1 MENINVYIR
10 LKPTKDKLE
19 SNFSYDIKTITNS
32 KTKEIFT
39 FDSVIAPSMTN
50 KDIFE
55 KLIKQNLANLLK
67 GINVSIFAYGQTST
81 GKTYTMR
88 GDQKL
93 NEGLIPLSIKE
104 IFNSLN
110 NKDSSITKYII
121 KVSYTEIYNET
132 VNDLID
138 PSKKNLEIRESG
150 NKGIFVNNLSEITV
164 NNVDKAMQLLN
175 KGESNRIIA
184 ETKLNEKSSRSHT
197 IFKINIEF
205 FLKEKNNNKEKK
217 YNSQLNLVDLAGSE
231 NVSKAKCEGMRIK
244 EGGNI
249 NKSLLAL
256 SNVINK
262 LSQNNK
268 SFVNYRDSKLTRLLQ
283 TALGGNS
290 KTSIICTMV
299 DDNSH
304 YSETLNTLHFG
315 MKAKNIK
322 TTVKVNEVIDDKG
335 KIAMENQALR
345 NKIKM
350 LEKLIS
356 DKKSLKDKEN
366 NNNNIENNVNT
377 TYSILSSGNKN
388 DIQNNE
394 QISNLEKEVSL
405 LKRYLMN
412 NEEMGSDINSIQGGA
427 DWMSVQGGND
437 IHNNIYNINSG
448 MSNIN
453 TSAYK
458 NSFKQR
464 ISNLS
469 AIRGSESA
477 IKSTYFN
484 SPCIPRQYHTDF
496 NNNNF
501 NNTNINHYD
510 NFKRNICMTEMRPGP
525 YIPKNFFHSAIR
537 NTAPQNNNFLYGSN
551 VKFSMPDLNN
561 LNSANFD
568 NGNDYLMKENE
579 ELKKNIYELK
589 KTYYEVVQS
598 KEQQIKLLNQN
609 HDMTLENCEKLI
621 KEAEANYMNLKTDYD
636 QIMEKMKMKDS
647 ELNDLKQKNINQ
659 DSSINYYKKELNK
672 VKDLNY
678 ASEIEAKYNT
688 LLEENIKLKQ
698 KEEEETSKLKQE
710 NELLKKNIDMIDNKY
725 KEKCQELNDNQK
737 KINEAKKLHEK
748 EVQKYKIELKNCKNN
763 ANKGKNLKNNK
774 GNNLDNDKIKE
785 YEEQINK
792 LIQENNDYRNNLEK
806 IEKTQIVEYQKLL
819 DDSFAKIAQLNKE
832 LNDSKDKN
840 KYLEK
845 ALNIVE
851 KTTKQDNSNIN
862 NLIENDIGSKKDNI
876 IDINE
881 QSCKQN
887 KNKDNENKKIESTI
901 RQNKNTY
908 NNLSSNGRGKNCE
921 YSNGDKNNDFLNK
934 KRKGMPKIYQNVLNK
949 QQINSGINQTPNK
962 ENNNILNTE
971 FSNFEI

>member
-10 LKPTKDKLE
+10 LKPIKDKSE
-19 SNFSYDIKTITNS
+19 SNFSFDSKTITNL
-32 KTKEIFT
+32 KTKEIFN
-39 FDSVIAPSMTN
+39 FDSVITPSMSN

-55 KLIKQNLANLLK
+55 KLIKQNLINLLK

-81 GKTYTMR
+81 GKTFTMK
-88 GDQKL
+88 GEKS

-110 NKDSSITKYII
+110 NKESSISKYLV
-121 KVSYTEIYNET
+121 KVSYIEIYNET

-150 NKGIFVNNLSEITV
+150 NKGIFVNNLSEISV
-164 NNVDKAMQLLN
+164 NNLEKAMQLLN

-205 FLKEKNNNKEKK
+205 YMKEKNNNKEKK

-231 NVSKAKCEGMRIK
+231 NVSKAKCEGIRIK

-283 TALGGNS
+283 TSLGGNS
-290 KTSIICTMV
+290 KTTIICTMV

-315 MKAKNIK
+315 IKAKNIK
-322 TTVKVNEVIDDKG
+322 TIVKVNEVINDKG

-350 LEKLIS
+350 LEKLIN
-356 DKKSLKDKEN
+356 DKKSLKEN
-366 NNNNIENNVNT
+366 NNEENKGNK

-412 NEEMGSDINSIQGGA
+412 NEEIGSDLNSMQGAA

-437 IHNNIYNINSG
+437 MYNNIYNINSG

-458 NSFKQR
+458 PSFTQR

-477 IKSTYFN
+477 IKSSYFN
-484 SPCIPRQYHTDF
+484 SPCIPRQYPPDF
-496 NNNNF
+496 NN
-501 NNTNINHYD
+501 INLNHFD
-510 NFKRNICMTEMRPGP
+510 NFKKNVCMTEMRPGA
-525 YIPKNFFHSAIR
+525 YVPKNFFHSAIR
-537 NTAPQNNNFLYGSN
+537 KTAPQNTNFLFGSN
-551 VKFSMPDLNN
+551 IKFSVPDLNN
-561 LNSANFD
+561 LNNTSYD
-568 NGNDYLMKENE
+568 MESDYLMKENE

-621 KEAEANYMNLKTDYD
+621 KEAEANYMNLKTEYD
-636 QIMEKMKMKDS
+636 QVMEKMKIKDN

-678 ASEIEAKYNT
+678 ASEIEAKYNS

-698 KEEEETSKLKQE
+698 KDEEETAKLKEE
-710 NELLKKNIDMIDNKY
+710 NDLLKKNIDMIDNKY

-737 KINEAKKLHEK
+737 IINETKKQHEK
-748 EVQKYKIELKNCKNN
+748 EVQKYKNEIKNYRNSVSKG
-763 ANKGKNLKNNK
+763 GKNQKNNK
-774 GNNLDNDKIKE
+774 GNILDNDKIKE
-785 YEEQINK
+785 YEEQINR
-792 LIQENNDYRNNLEK
+792 LIQENNDYKNNIEK

-832 LNDSKDKN
+832 LIDSKDKN

-851 KTTKQDNSNIN
+851 KKSIKDELIIKENIIDLNEQSYKQDNRK
-862 NLIENDIGSKKDNI
+862 E
-876 IDINE
+876 
-881 QSCKQN
+881 
-887 KNKDNENKKIESTI
+887 NENKKLQSSI
-901 RQNKNTY
+901 RQNKKS
-908 NNLSSNGRGKNCE
+908 NNNFSSNGRVKNIE
-921 YSNGDKNNDFLNK
+921 YSNGESRDFLNK
-934 KRKGMPKIYQNVLNK
+934 KTKGVPKIYQNIINK
-949 QQINSGINQTPNK
+949 QQMNRSIIDNNNTPNK

-971 FSNFEI
+971 FSKFEI

>member
-1 MENINVYIR
+1 MENISVYIR
-10 LKPTKDKLE
+10 LKPTKDKTE
-19 SNFSYDIKTITNS
+19 SNFAYDIKTITNS

-39 FDSVIAPSMTN
+39 FDSVITPTMTN

-55 KLIKQNLANLLK
+55 KLIKQNLTSLLK

-81 GKTYTMR
+81 GKTFTMK
-88 GDQKL
+88 GDTKN

-110 NKDSSITKYII
+110 SKDSSITKYIV
-121 KVSYTEIYNET
+121 KVSYSEIYNET

-138 PSKKNLEIRESG
+138 CSKKNLEIRESAS
-150 NKGIFVNNLSEITV
+150 KGIFVNNLSEITV
-164 NNVDKAMQLLN
+164 TNVEKAMQLLN

-205 FLKEKNNNKEKK
+205 FLKDKSNNKEKK
-217 YNSQLNLVDLAGSE
+217 YNAQLNLVDLAGSE

-299 DDNSH
+299 DDNIH

-315 MKAKNIK
+315 MKAKNVK
-322 TTVKVNEVIDDKG
+322 TTVKANEVVNDKG

-350 LEKLIS
+350 LEKLIN

-366 NNNNIENNVNT
+366 NNLENNINKA
-377 TYSILSSGNKN
+377 YSTLSSGNKN

-412 NEEMGSDINSIQGGA
+412 NEEMGSDINSIQGG
-427 DWMSVQGGND
+427 DWMSCQGGND
-437 IHNNIYNINSG
+437 LYNNIYNINSG

-458 NSFKQR
+458 PSFNQR

-469 AIRGSESA
+469 AIRGSGSA
-477 IKSTYFN
+477 IKSAYFN
-484 SPCIPRQYHTDF
+484 SPCIPRQHQTEF
-496 NNNNF
+496 NNNPG
-501 NNTNINHYD
+501 INHMSNN
-510 NFKRNICMTEMRPGP
+510 NFRRNICMTEMRPGA
-525 YIPKNFFHSAIR
+525 YEPKNFFHSAIR
-537 NTAPQNNNFLYGSN
+537 KTAPQNNSFIFGSN
-551 VKFSMPDLNN
+551 MKFSVPDLNN
-561 LNSANFD
+561 LNNLNSTNFD
-568 NGNDYLMKENE
+568 MGNDYLMKENE

-621 KEAEANYMNLKTDYD
+621 KEAEANYLNLKTEYD
-636 QIMEKMKMKDS
+636 QVMDKMKLKDN

-698 KEEEETSKLKQE
+698 KEEEETTKLKEE
-710 NELLKKNIDMIDNKY
+710 NDLLKKNIDMIDNKY
-725 KEKCQELNDNQK
+725 KEKCQELNENQK
-737 KINEAKKLHEK
+737 LINETKKQHEK
-748 EVQKYKIELKNCKNN
+748 EIQKYKIEIKNYKNN
-763 ANKGKNLKNNK
+763 VGKGKNLKNNK
-774 GNNLDNDKIKE
+774 GNNNSDNSDKIKE

-792 LIQENNDYRNNLEK
+792 LINENNEYKNSLEK

-819 DDSFAKIAQLNKE
+819 DESFAKIAQLNKE

-851 KTTKQDNSNIN
+851 KTAQKENIDLN
-862 NLIENDIGSKKDNI
+862 NNNMELNEENYK
-876 IDINE
+876 NE
-881 QSCKQN
+881 
-887 KNKDNENKKIESTI
+887 ENKKLQTTI
-901 RQNKNTY
+901 RQNKNNY
-908 NNLSSNGRGKNCE
+908 NNFSSNRIGKNNE
-921 YSNGDKNNDFLNK
+921 YTNGENKDYLNK
-934 KRKGMPKIYQNVLNK
+934 KRKGNTKIYQSGINK
-949 QQINSGINQTPNK
+949 QQINSDININQTPNK
-962 ENNNILNTE
+962 ENNNIANTE

>member
-1 MENINVYIR
+1 MENISVYIR
-10 LKPTKDKLE
+10 LKPTKDKTE
-19 SNFSYDIKTITNS
+19 SNFSFDTKTITNS

-39 FDSVIAPSMTN
+39 FDSVITPTMTN

-55 KLIKQNLANLLK
+55 KLIKQNLSSLLK

-81 GKTYTMR
+81 GKTFTMK
-88 GDQKL
+88 GEPKN

-110 NKDSSITKYII
+110 NKDSSITKSVV

-138 PSKKNLEIRESG
+138 STKKNLEIRESG
-150 NKGIFVNNLSEITV
+150 PKGIFVNNLSEITV
-164 NNVDKAMQLLN
+164 TNVEKAMQLLN
-175 KGESNRIIA
+175 KGETNRIIA

-205 FLKEKNNNKEKK
+205 FLKDKNNKEKK
-217 YNSQLNLVDLAGSE
+217 YNAQLNLVDLAGSE

-299 DDNSH
+299 DDNNH

-322 TTVKVNEVIDDKG
+322 TTVKANEVVNDKG

-350 LEKLIS
+350 LEKLIN

-366 NNNNIENNVNT
+366 NNLENNINKA
-377 TYSILSSGNKN
+377 YSTLSSGNKN
-388 DIQNNE
+388 ENNE

-412 NEEMGSDINSIQGGA
+412 NEEMGSEINSVQGGA
-427 DWMSVQGGND
+427 DWMSLQGND
-437 IHNNIYNINSG
+437 FYNNPYNINSG

-453 TSAYK
+453 ASAYK
-458 NSFKQR
+458 PSFKQR

-469 AIRGSESA
+469 AIRGSGSA
-477 IKSTYFN
+477 IKSAYFN
-484 SPCIPRQYHTDF
+484 SPCIPRQHQPE
-496 NNNNF
+496 F
-501 NNTNINHYD
+501 NNTNINHME
-510 NFKRNICMTEMRPGP
+510 NLRRNICMTEMRPGA
-525 YIPKNFFHSAIR
+525 YAPKNFFHSAIR
-537 NTAPQNNNFLYGSN
+537 KTAPQNNNFMFGSN
-551 VKFSMPDLNN
+551 MKFSVPDLNN
-561 LNSANFD
+561 LNSTNFD
-568 NGNDYLMKENE
+568 LGNDYLIKENE

-621 KEAEANYMNLKTDYD
+621 KEAEANYLNLKTEYD
-636 QIMEKMKMKDS
+636 QVIDKMKLKDN
-647 ELNDLKQKNINQ
+647 ELNDLKEKNLNQ

-678 ASEIEAKYNT
+678 ASEIESKYNS

-698 KEEEETSKLKQE
+698 KEEEETAKLKEE

-737 KINEAKKLHEK
+737 LISETKKQHEK
-748 EVQKYKIELKNCKNN
+748 ELQKYKIEIKNYKNSTG
-763 ANKGKNLKNNK
+763 KGKNIKNNK
-774 GNNLDNDKIKE
+774 GNNSDNDKIKE

-792 LIQENNDYRNNLEK
+792 LISENNEYKNSLEK

-819 DDSFAKIAQLNKE
+819 DESFAKIAQLNKE

-851 KTTKQDNSNIN
+851 KNAQKEENLEIIDKNIALNEEDNKK
-862 NLIENDIGSKKDNI
+862 END
-876 IDINE
+876 
-881 QSCKQN
+881 
-887 KNKDNENKKIESTI
+887 NKKLQTTV
-901 RQNKNTY
+901 RQNKN
-908 NNLSSNGRGKNCE
+908 NNNYFSSNGRGKNID
-921 YSNGDKNNDFLNK
+921 YTNGENKDYLNK
-934 KRKGMPKIYQNVLNK
+934 KRKGNSKINQSGINK
-949 QQINSGINQTPNK
+949 QQMTSNINQTPNK

>member
-10 LKPTKDKLE
+10 LKPIKDKSE
-19 SNFSYDIKTITNS
+19 SNFSFDSKTITNL
-32 KTKEIFT
+32 KTKEIFN
-39 FDSVIAPSMTN
+39 FDSVITPLMSN

-55 KLIKQNLANLLK
+55 KLIKQNLINLLK

-81 GKTYTMR
+81 GKTFTMK
-88 GDQKL
+88 GEPKT

-104 IFNSLN
+104 IFNALN
-110 NKDSSITKYII
+110 NKESSISKYLV
-121 KVSYTEIYNET
+121 KVSYIEIYNET

-164 NNVDKAMQLLN
+164 NNLEKAMQLLN

-205 FLKEKNNNKEKK
+205 YMKEKNSSKEKK

-231 NVSKAKCEGMRIK
+231 NVSKAKCEGIRIK

-283 TALGGNS
+283 TSLGGNS
-290 KTSIICTMV
+290 KTTIICTMV

-322 TTVKVNEVIDDKG
+322 TIVKVNEVINDKG

-350 LEKLIS
+350 LEKLIN
-356 DKKSLKDKEN
+356 DKKSLKESN
-366 NNNNIENNVNT
+366 NEDNKGNNT
-377 TYSILSSGNKN
+377 CSILSSGNKN

-412 NEEMGSDINSIQGGA
+412 NEEIGSDLNSMQGAA
-427 DWMSVQGGND
+427 DWMSVQGGD
-437 IHNNIYNINSG
+437 MYNNIYNINSG

-458 NSFKQR
+458 PSFTQR

-477 IKSTYFN
+477 IKSSYFN
-484 SPCIPRQYHTDF
+484 SPCIPRQYPPDF
-496 NNNNF
+496 NNNF
-501 NNTNINHYD
+501 NNANLNHFD
-510 NFKRNICMTEMRPGP
+510 NFKKNVCMTEMRPGA
-525 YIPKNFFHSAIR
+525 YVPKNFFHSAIR
-537 NTAPQNNNFLYGSN
+537 KTAPQNNNFLFGSN
-551 VKFSMPDLNN
+551 VKFSVPDLNN
-561 LNSANFD
+561 LNNTSYD
-568 NGNDYLMKENE
+568 MENDYLMKENE

-621 KEAEANYMNLKTDYD
+621 KEAEANYMNLKTEYD
-636 QIMEKMKMKDS
+636 QVMEKMKIKDN
-647 ELNDLKQKNINQ
+647 ELNDLKQKNISQ

-678 ASEIEAKYNT
+678 ASEIEAKYNS

-698 KEEEETSKLKQE
+698 KDEEETAKLKEE
-710 NELLKKNIDMIDNKY
+710 NDLLKKNIDMIDNKY

-737 KINEAKKLHEK
+737 IINETKKQHEK
-748 EVQKYKIELKNCKNN
+748 EVQKYKNEIKNYRNN
-763 ANKGKNLKNNK
+763 VSKGGKNQKNNK
-774 GNNLDNDKIKE
+774 GNILDNDKIKE

-792 LIQENNDYRNNLEK
+792 LIQENNDYKNNIEK

-832 LNDSKDKN
+832 LIDSKDKN

-851 KTTKQDNSNIN
+851 KKSIKDDININ
-862 NLIENDIGSKKDNI
+862 KENI
-876 IDINE
+876 IELNE
-881 QSCKQN
+881 QSFMQDNRKE
-887 KNKDNENKKIESTI
+887 NENKKLQSSI
-901 RQNKNTY
+901 RQNKK
-908 NNLSSNGRGKNCE
+908 NNNFSSNGRAKNIE
-921 YSNGDKNNDFLNK
+921 YSNGESKDFLNK
-934 KRKGMPKIYQNVLNK
+934 KTKGIPKIYQNVLNK
-949 QQINSGINQTPNK
+949 QQMNSGISGNNNTPNK

>member
-1 MENINVYIR
+1 MENISVYIR
-10 LKPTKDKLE
+10 LKPTKDKTE
-19 SNFSYDIKTITNS
+19 SNFSFDTKTITNS

-39 FDSVIAPSMTN
+39 FDSVITPSMTN

-55 KLIKQNLANLLK
+55 KLIKQNLSCLLK

-81 GKTYTMR
+81 GKTFTMK
-88 GDQKL
+88 GEPKN

-110 NKDSSITKYII
+110 NKDSSITKSVV
-121 KVSYTEIYNET
+121 KVSYSEIYNET

-138 PSKKNLEIRESG
+138 STKKNLEIRESAP
-150 NKGIFVNNLSEITV
+150 KGIFVNNLSEITV
-164 NNVDKAMQLLN
+164 TNAEKAMQLLN
-175 KGESNRIIA
+175 KGETNRIIA

-205 FLKEKNNNKEKK
+205 FLKDKNNKEKK
-217 YNSQLNLVDLAGSE
+217 YNAQLNLVDLAGSE

-299 DDNSH
+299 DDNNH

-322 TTVKVNEVIDDKG
+322 TTVKANEVVNDKG

-350 LEKLIS
+350 LEKLIN

-366 NNNNIENNVNT
+366 NNLENNINKA
-377 TYSILSSGNKN
+377 YSTLSSGNKN
-388 DIQNNE
+388 ENNE
-394 QISNLEKEVSL
+394 QITNLEKEVSL

-412 NEEMGSDINSIQGGA
+412 NEEMGSEINSVQGGA
-427 DWMSVQGGND
+427 DWMSMQGND
-437 IHNNIYNINSG
+437 FYNNPYNINSG

-453 TSAYK
+453 ASAYK
-458 NSFKQR
+458 PSFKQR

-469 AIRGSESA
+469 AIRGSGSA

-484 SPCIPRQYHTDF
+484 SPCIPRQHQPEF
-496 NNNNF
+496 NS
-501 NNTNINHYD
+501 TSINHME
-510 NFKRNICMTEMRPGP
+510 NLRRNICMTEMRPGA
-525 YIPKNFFHSAIR
+525 YAPKNFFHSAIR
-537 NTAPQNNNFLYGSN
+537 KTAPQNNNFMFGSN
-551 VKFSMPDLNN
+551 MKFSVPDLNN
-561 LNSANFD
+561 LNSTNFD
-568 NGNDYLMKENE
+568 LGNDYLIKENE

-621 KEAEANYMNLKTDYD
+621 KEAEANYLNLKTEYD
-636 QIMEKMKMKDS
+636 QVIDKMKLKDN
-647 ELNDLKQKNINQ
+647 ELNDLKEKNLNQ

-678 ASEIEAKYNT
+678 ASEIESKYNS

-698 KEEEETSKLKQE
+698 KEEEETAKLKEE
-710 NELLKKNIDMIDNKY
+710 NDLLKKNIDMIDNKY

-737 KINEAKKLHEK
+737 LISETKKQHEK
-748 EVQKYKIELKNCKNN
+748 ELQKYKIEIKNYKNSIG
-763 ANKGKNLKNNK
+763 KGKNIKNNK
-774 GNNLDNDKIKE
+774 GNNSDNDKIKE

-792 LIQENNDYRNNLEK
+792 LISENNEYKNSLEK

-819 DDSFAKIAQLNKE
+819 DESFAKIAQLNKE

-840 KYLEK
+840 KYLER

-851 KTTKQDNSNIN
+851 KNAQKEENLEIIDKNIELNEEDNKK
-862 NLIENDIGSKKDNI
+862 END
-876 IDINE
+876 
-881 QSCKQN
+881 
-887 KNKDNENKKIESTI
+887 NKKLQTTV
-901 RQNKNTY
+901 RQNKNNKNY
-908 NNLSSNGRGKNCE
+908 FSSNGRGKNID
-921 YSNGDKNNDFLNK
+921 YTNGESKDYLNK
-934 KRKGMPKIYQNVLNK
+934 KRKGNSKINQSGINK
-949 QQINSGINQTPNK
+949 QELNSNINQTPNK
-962 ENNNILNTE
+962 ENNNIINKE

>member
-10 LKPTKDKLE
+10 LKPIKDKSE
-19 SNFSYDIKTITNS
+19 SNFSFDSKTITNL
-32 KTKEIFT
+32 KTKEIFN
-39 FDSVIAPSMTN
+39 FDSVITPSMSN

-55 KLIKQNLANLLK
+55 KLIKQNLINLLK

-81 GKTYTMR
+81 GKTFTMK
-88 GDQKL
+88 GEPKS

-110 NKDSSITKYII
+110 NKESFITKYLV
-121 KVSYTEIYNET
+121 KVSYIEIYNET

-150 NKGIFVNNLSEITV
+150 NKGIFVNNLSEISV
-164 NNVDKAMQLLN
+164 NNLEKAMQLLN

-205 FLKEKNNNKEKK
+205 HMKEKNNNKEKK

-231 NVSKAKCEGMRIK
+231 NVSKAKCEGIRIK

-283 TALGGNS
+283 TSLGGNS
-290 KTSIICTMV
+290 KTTIICTMV

-315 MKAKNIK
+315 IKAKNIK
-322 TTVKVNEVIDDKG
+322 TIVKVNEIINDKG

-350 LEKLIS
+350 LEKLIN
-356 DKKSLKDKEN
+356 DKKSLKEN
-366 NNNNIENNVNT
+366 SNEDNKGNKT
-377 TYSILSSGNKN
+377 CSILSSGNKN
-388 DIQNNE
+388 DLQNNE

-405 LKRYLMN
+405 LKRYLMS
-412 NEEMGSDINSIQGGA
+412 NEEIGSDLNSMQG
-427 DWMSVQGGND
+427 DWMSVQGGTD
-437 IHNNIYNINSG
+437 MYNNIYNINSG

-453 TSAYK
+453 TSGYK
-458 NSFKQR
+458 PSFTQR

-477 IKSTYFN
+477 IKSSYFN
-484 SPCIPRQYHTDF
+484 SPCIPRQYPPDF
-496 NNNNF
+496 NNNF
-501 NNTNINHYD
+501 NNTNINHLD
-510 NFKRNICMTEMRPGP
+510 NFKKNICMTEMRQGAYVPH
-525 YIPKNFFHSAIR
+525 NFFHSAIR
-537 NTAPQNNNFLYGSN
+537 KTAPQNNNFLYGSN
-551 VKFSMPDLNN
+551 VKFSVPDLNN
-561 LNSANFD
+561 LNNTSYD
-568 NGNDYLMKENE
+568 MESDYLMKENE

-589 KTYYEVVQS
+589 KTYYEVVQN

-621 KEAEANYMNLKTDYD
+621 KEAEANYMNLKTEYD
-636 QIMEKMKMKDS
+636 QVMEKMKIKDN

-678 ASEIEAKYNT
+678 ASEIEAKYNS

-698 KEEEETSKLKQE
+698 KDEEETSKLKEE
-710 NELLKKNIDMIDNKY
+710 NDLLKKNIDMIDNKY

-737 KINEAKKLHEK
+737 IINEAKMQHEK
-748 EVQKYKIELKNCKNN
+748 EVQKYKNEIKNYRNN
-763 ANKGKNLKNNK
+763 VSKGGKNQKNNK
-774 GNNLDNDKIKE
+774 ILDNDKMKE

-792 LIQENNDYRNNLEK
+792 LIQENNDYKNNIEK

-832 LNDSKDKN
+832 LIDAKDKN

-851 KTTKQDNSNIN
+851 QKAKKDDININKDNTIELNEQSYKQDNRK
-862 NLIENDIGSKKDNI
+862 E
-876 IDINE
+876 
-881 QSCKQN
+881 
-887 KNKDNENKKIESTI
+887 NENPNLQSSI
-901 RQNKNTY
+901 RQNKN
-908 NNLSSNGRGKNCE
+908 NNNFSSNGRVKNIE
-921 YSNGDKNNDFLNK
+921 YSNGESKDFLNK
-934 KRKGMPKIYQNVLNK
+934 KTKGIPKIYQNILNK
-949 QQINSGINQTPNK
+949 QQLNSGITGNNNTPNK
-962 ENNNILNTE
+962 ENNNIINTE

>member
-1 MENINVYIR
+1 MENINVYLR
-10 LKPTKDKLE
+10 LKPIKDKSE
-19 SNFSYDIKTITNS
+19 SNFSFDSKTITNL
-32 KTKEIFT
+32 KTKEIFN
-39 FDSVIAPSMTN
+39 FDSVITPTMSN

-55 KLIKQNLANLLK
+55 KLIKQNLVNLLK

-81 GKTYTMR
+81 GKTFTMK
-88 GDQKL
+88 GEPK

-110 NKDSSITKYII
+110 NKESSISKYLV
-121 KVSYTEIYNET
+121 KVSYIEIYNET

-138 PSKKNLEIRESG
+138 PSNKNLEIRESG
-150 NKGIFVNNLSEITV
+150 NKGIFVNNLSEISV
-164 NNVDKAMQLLN
+164 NNLEKAMQLLN

-205 FLKEKNNNKEKK
+205 YMKEKNNNKEKK

-231 NVSKAKCEGMRIK
+231 NVSKAKCEGIRIK

-283 TALGGNS
+283 TSLGGNS
-290 KTSIICTMV
+290 KTTIICTMV

-322 TTVKVNEVIDDKG
+322 TIVKVNEVINDKG

-350 LEKLIS
+350 LEKLIN
-356 DKKSLKDKEN
+356 DKKSLKEN
-366 NNNNIENNVNT
+366 NNEENKGNKT
-377 TYSILSSGNKN
+377 CSILSSGNKN
-388 DIQNNE
+388 DMQNNE

-412 NEEMGSDINSIQGGA
+412 NEEIGSDLNSMQGAA
-427 DWMSVQGGND
+427 DWMSVQGGD
-437 IHNNIYNINSG
+437 MYNNIYNMNSG

-453 TSAYK
+453 TSGYK
-458 NSFKQR
+458 PSFTQR

-469 AIRGSESA
+469 AIRGTESA
-477 IKSTYFN
+477 IKSSYFN
-484 SPCIPRQYHTDF
+484 SPCIPRQYPHDF
-496 NNNNF
+496 NNNF
-501 NNTNINHYD
+501 NNHFD
-510 NFKRNICMTEMRPGP
+510 NFKKNVCMTEMRPGA
-525 YIPKNFFHSAIR
+525 YVPKNFFHSAIR
-537 NTAPQNNNFLYGSN
+537 KTAPQNTNYLFGSN
-551 VKFSMPDLNN
+551 VKFSVPDLNN
-561 LNSANFD
+561 LNNTSYD
-568 NGNDYLMKENE
+568 MESDYLMKENE

-621 KEAEANYMNLKTDYD
+621 KEAEANYMNLKKEYD
-636 QIMEKMKMKDS
+636 QVMEKMKIKDN
-647 ELNDLKQKNINQ
+647 ELNDLKQKNISQ

-678 ASEIEAKYNT
+678 ASEIEAKYNS
-688 LLEENIKLKQ
+688 LLEENIKIKQ
-698 KEEEETSKLKQE
+698 KDEEETAKLKEE
-710 NELLKKNIDMIDNKY
+710 NDLLKKNIDMIDNKY

-737 KINEAKKLHEK
+737 IINETKRQHEK
-748 EVQKYKIELKNCKNN
+748 EVQKYKNEIKNYRNSVSKG
-763 ANKGKNLKNNK
+763 GKNQKNNK
-774 GNNLDNDKIKE
+774 GNILDNDKIKE
-785 YEEQINK
+785 YEDQINK
-792 LIQENNDYRNNLEK
+792 LIQENNDYKNNIEK

-851 KTTKQDNSNIN
+851 KKTKKDEIIINKENIIELNEQSYKQDNTK
-862 NLIENDIGSKKDNI
+862 E
-876 IDINE
+876 
-881 QSCKQN
+881 
-887 KNKDNENKKIESTI
+887 NENKKLQSSI
-901 RQNKNTY
+901 RQNKK
-908 NNLSSNGRGKNCE
+908 NNNNFSSNGRAKNIE
-921 YSNGDKNNDFLNK
+921 YSNGENKDFLNK
-934 KRKGMPKIYQNVLNK
+934 KTKGIPKIYQNILNK
-949 QQINSGINQTPNK
+949 QQMNSGISGNNNTPNK

>member
-10 LKPTKDKLE
+10 LKPIKDKSE
-19 SNFSYDIKTITNS
+19 SNFSFDSKTITNL
-32 KTKEIFT
+32 KTKEIFN
-39 FDSVIAPSMTN
+39 FDSVITPSMSN

-55 KLIKQNLANLLK
+55 KLIKQNLINLLK

-81 GKTYTMR
+81 GKTFTMK
-88 GDQKL
+88 GEPKS

-104 IFNSLN
+104 IFNCLN
-110 NKDSSITKYII
+110 NKESSISKYLV
-121 KVSYTEIYNET
+121 KVSYIEIYNET

-150 NKGIFVNNLSEITV
+150 NKGIFVNNLSEISV
-164 NNVDKAMQLLN
+164 NNLEKAMQLLN

-205 FLKEKNNNKEKK
+205 YMKEKNNNKEKK

-231 NVSKAKCEGMRIK
+231 NVSKAKCEGIRIK

-283 TALGGNS
+283 TSLGGNS
-290 KTSIICTMV
+290 KTTIICTMV

-315 MKAKNIK
+315 IKAKNIK
-322 TTVKVNEVIDDKG
+322 TIVKVNEVINDKG

-350 LEKLIS
+350 LEKLIN
-356 DKKSLKDKEN
+356 DKKSLKEN
-366 NNNNIENNVNT
+366 SNEDNKGNKT
-377 TYSILSSGNKN
+377 CSILSSGNKN

-412 NEEMGSDINSIQGGA
+412 NEEIGSDLNSMQG
-427 DWMSVQGGND
+427 DWMSVQGGTD
-437 IHNNIYNINSG
+437 MYNNIYNINSG

-453 TSAYK
+453 TSGYK
-458 NSFKQR
+458 PSFTQR

-477 IKSTYFN
+477 IKSSYFN
-484 SPCIPRQYHTDF
+484 SPCIPRQYPPDF
-496 NNNNF
+496 NNNF
-501 NNTNINHYD
+501 NNTNINHLD
-510 NFKRNICMTEMRPGP
+510 NFKKNICMTEMRQGGYVPH
-525 YIPKNFFHSAIR
+525 NFFHSAIR
-537 NTAPQNNNFLYGSN
+537 KTAPQNNNFLYGSN
-551 VKFSMPDLNN
+551 VKFSVPDLNN
-561 LNSANFD
+561 LNNTSYD
-568 NGNDYLMKENE
+568 MESDYLMKENE

-621 KEAEANYMNLKTDYD
+621 KEAEANYMNLKTEYD
-636 QIMEKMKMKDS
+636 QVMEKMKIKDN

-678 ASEIEAKYNT
+678 ASEIESKYNS

-698 KEEEETSKLKQE
+698 KDEEETSKLKEE
-710 NELLKKNIDMIDNKY
+710 NDLLKKNIDMIDNKY

-737 KINEAKKLHEK
+737 IINEAKKQHEK
-748 EVQKYKIELKNCKNN
+748 EVQKYKNELKNYRNN
-763 ANKGKNLKNNK
+763 VSKGGKNQKNNK
-774 GNNLDNDKIKE
+774 ILDNDKIKE

-792 LIQENNDYRNNLEK
+792 LIQENNDYKNNIEK

-832 LNDSKDKN
+832 LIDAKDKN

-845 ALNIVE
+845 ALNIVDQKA
-851 KTTKQDNSNIN
+851 KTKKDDININKDNTIELNEQSYKQDNRK
-862 NLIENDIGSKKDNI
+862 E
-876 IDINE
+876 
-881 QSCKQN
+881 
-887 KNKDNENKKIESTI
+887 NENPNLQSSI
-901 RQNKNTY
+901 RQNKKNDDF
-908 NNLSSNGRGKNCE
+908 SSNGRVKNIE
-921 YSNGDKNNDFLNK
+921 YSNGESKDFLNK
-934 KRKGMPKIYQNVLNK
+934 KTKGIPKIYQNILNK
-949 QQINSGINQTPNK
+949 QQLNSCISGNNTHNK
-962 ENNNILNTE
+962 ENNNIINTE

>member
-10 LKPTKDKLE
+10 LKPIKDKSE
-19 SNFSYDIKTITNS
+19 SNFSFDSKTVTNL
-32 KTKEIFT
+32 KTKEIFN
-39 FDSVIAPSMTN
+39 FDSVITPSMSN

-67 GINVSIFAYGQTST
+67 GINISIFAYGQTST
-81 GKTYTMR
+81 GKTFTMK
-88 GDQKL
+88 GEPKS

-110 NKDSSITKYII
+110 NKESSISKYLV
-121 KVSYTEIYNET
+121 KVSYIEIYNET

-150 NKGIFVNNLSEITV
+150 NKGIFVNNLSEISV
-164 NNVDKAMQLLN
+164 NNLEKAMQLLN

-205 FLKEKNNNKEKK
+205 YMKEKNSNKEKK

-231 NVSKAKCEGMRIK
+231 NVSKAKCEGIRIK

-283 TALGGNS
+283 TSLGGNS
-290 KTSIICTMV
+290 KTTIICTMV

-322 TTVKVNEVIDDKG
+322 TIVKVNEVINDKG

-350 LEKLIS
+350 LEKLIN
-356 DKKSLKDKEN
+356 DKKSLKEN
-366 NNNNIENNVNT
+366 NNEENKGNKT
-377 TYSILSSGNKN
+377 SSILSSGNKN

-412 NEEMGSDINSIQGGA
+412 NEEMGSDLNSIQGAG
-427 DWMSVQGGND
+427 DWMSAQGGD
-437 IHNNIYNINSG
+437 MYNNIYNINSG

-458 NSFKQR
+458 PSFTQR

-477 IKSTYFN
+477 IKSSYFN
-484 SPCIPRQYHTDF
+484 SPCIPRQCPPDF

-501 NNTNINHYD
+501 NNTNLNHFD
-510 NFKRNICMTEMRPGP
+510 NFKKNICMTEMRQGGYVPN
-525 YIPKNFFHSAIR
+525 NFFHSAIR
-537 NTAPQNNNFLYGSN
+537 KTAPQNTNYLFGSN
-551 VKFSMPDLNN
+551 VKFSVPDLNN
-561 LNSANFD
+561 LNNTSYD
-568 NGNDYLMKENE
+568 MESDYLMKENE

-621 KEAEANYMNLKTDYD
+621 KEAEANYMNLKTEYD
-636 QIMEKMKMKDS
+636 QVMEKMKIKDN
-647 ELNDLKQKNINQ
+647 ELNDLKQKNISQ

-678 ASEIEAKYNT
+678 ASEIEAKYNS

-698 KEEEETSKLKQE
+698 KDEEETAKLKEE
-710 NELLKKNIDMIDNKY
+710 NVLLKKNIDMIDNKY

-737 KINEAKKLHEK
+737 VINETKKQHEK
-748 EVQKYKIELKNCKNN
+748 EVQKYKNEIKNYRNNVLKG
-763 ANKGKNLKNNK
+763 GKNQKNNK
-774 GNNLDNDKIKE
+774 GNILDNDKIKE

-792 LIQENNDYRNNLEK
+792 LIQENNDYKNNIEK

-851 KTTKQDNSNIN
+851 KKAVKDEIIIKENFIELNEKSYKQENTK
-862 NLIENDIGSKKDNI
+862 E
-876 IDINE
+876 
-881 QSCKQN
+881 
-887 KNKDNENKKIESTI
+887 NENKKLQSSI
-901 RQNKNTY
+901 RQNKK
-908 NNLSSNGRGKNCE
+908 NNNNFSSNGRAKNIE
-921 YSNGDKNNDFLNK
+921 YSNGENKDFLNK
-934 KRKGMPKIYQNVLNK
+934 KTKGIQKIYQNILNK
-949 QQINSGINQTPNK
+949 QQMNSGISGNNSTPNK

>member
-1 MENINVYIR
+1 MENINVYLR
-10 LKPTKDKLE
+10 LKPIKDKSE
-19 SNFSYDIKTITNS
+19 SNFSFDSKTITNL
-32 KTKEIFT
+32 KTKEIFN
-39 FDSVIAPSMTN
+39 FDSVITPTMSN

-55 KLIKQNLANLLK
+55 KLIKQNLVNLLK

-81 GKTYTMR
+81 GKTFTMK
-88 GDQKL
+88 GEPKT

-110 NKDSSITKYII
+110 NKESSISKYLV
-121 KVSYTEIYNET
+121 KVSYIEIYNET

-138 PSKKNLEIRESG
+138 PSNKNLEIRESG
-150 NKGIFVNNLSEITV
+150 NKGIFVNNLSEISV
-164 NNVDKAMQLLN
+164 NNLEKAMQLLN

-205 FLKEKNNNKEKK
+205 YMKEKNNNKEKK

-231 NVSKAKCEGMRIK
+231 NVSKAKCEGIRIK

-283 TALGGNS
+283 TSLGGNS
-290 KTSIICTMV
+290 KTTIICTMV

-322 TTVKVNEVIDDKG
+322 TIVKVNEVINDKG

-350 LEKLIS
+350 LEKLIN
-356 DKKSLKDKEN
+356 DKKSLKEN
-366 NNNNIENNVNT
+366 NNEENKGNKT
-377 TYSILSSGNKN
+377 CSILSSGNKN
-388 DIQNNE
+388 DMQNNE

-412 NEEMGSDINSIQGGA
+412 NEEIGSDLNSMQGAA
-427 DWMSVQGGND
+427 DWMSVQGGD
-437 IHNNIYNINSG
+437 MYNNIYNMNSG

-453 TSAYK
+453 TSGYK
-458 NSFKQR
+458 PSFTQR

-477 IKSTYFN
+477 IKSSYFN
-484 SPCIPRQYHTDF
+484 SPCIPRQYPHDF
-496 NNNNF
+496 NNNF
-501 NNTNINHYD
+501 NNHFD
-510 NFKRNICMTEMRPGP
+510 NFKKNVSMTEMRPGA
-525 YIPKNFFHSAIR
+525 YVPKNFFHSAIR
-537 NTAPQNNNFLYGSN
+537 KTAPQNTNYLFGSN
-551 VKFSMPDLNN
+551 VKFSVPDLNN
-561 LNSANFD
+561 LNNTSYD
-568 NGNDYLMKENE
+568 MESDYLMKENE

-621 KEAEANYMNLKTDYD
+621 KEAEANYMNLKKEYD
-636 QIMEKMKMKDS
+636 QVMEKMKIKDN
-647 ELNDLKQKNINQ
+647 ELNDLKQKNISQ

-678 ASEIEAKYNT
+678 ASEIEAKYNS
-688 LLEENIKLKQ
+688 LLEENIKIKQ
-698 KEEEETSKLKQE
+698 KDEEETAKLKEE
-710 NELLKKNIDMIDNKY
+710 NDLLKKNIDMIDNKY

-737 KINEAKKLHEK
+737 IINETKRQHEK
-748 EVQKYKIELKNCKNN
+748 EVQKYKNEIKNYRNSVSKG
-763 ANKGKNLKNNK
+763 GKNQKNNK
-774 GNNLDNDKIKE
+774 GNILDNDKIKE
-785 YEEQINK
+785 YEDQINK
-792 LIQENNDYRNNLEK
+792 LIQENNDYKNNIEK

-851 KTTKQDNSNIN
+851 KKTKKDEIIINKENIIELNEQSYKQDNTK
-862 NLIENDIGSKKDNI
+862 E
-876 IDINE
+876 
-881 QSCKQN
+881 
-887 KNKDNENKKIESTI
+887 NENKKLQSSI
-901 RQNKNTY
+901 RQNKK
-908 NNLSSNGRGKNCE
+908 NNNNFSSNGRAKNIE
-921 YSNGDKNNDFLNK
+921 YSNGENKDFLNK
-934 KRKGMPKIYQNVLNK
+934 KTKGIPKIYQNILNK
-949 QQINSGINQTPNK
+949 QQMNSGISGNNNTPNK

>member
-10 LKPTKDKLE
+10 LKPIKDKSE
-19 SNFSYDIKTITNS
+19 SNFSFDSKTITNL
-32 KTKEIFT
+32 KTKEIFN
-39 FDSVIAPSMTN
+39 FDSVITPSMSN

-55 KLIKQNLANLLK
+55 KLIKQNLINLLK

-81 GKTYTMR
+81 GKTFTMK
-88 GDQKL
+88 GEPKS

-110 NKDSSITKYII
+110 NKESSISKYLV
-121 KVSYTEIYNET
+121 KVSYIEIYNET

-150 NKGIFVNNLSEITV
+150 NKGIFVNNLSEISV
-164 NNVDKAMQLLN
+164 NNLEKAMELLN

-205 FLKEKNNNKEKK
+205 YMKEKNNNKEKK

-231 NVSKAKCEGMRIK
+231 NVSKAKCEGIRIK

-283 TALGGNS
+283 TSLGGNS
-290 KTSIICTMV
+290 KTTIICTMV

-322 TTVKVNEVIDDKG
+322 TIVKVNEVINDKG

-350 LEKLIS
+350 LEKLIN
-356 DKKSLKDKEN
+356 DKKSLKEN
-366 NNNNIENNVNT
+366 NNEDNKGNKTCSV
-377 TYSILSSGNKN
+377 LSSGNKN
-388 DIQNNE
+388 EMQNND

-412 NEEMGSDINSIQGGA
+412 NEEIGSDLNSMQGAA
-427 DWMSVQGGND
+427 DWMSVQGGD
-437 IHNNIYNINSG
+437 MYNNIYNINSG

-458 NSFKQR
+458 PSFTQR

-477 IKSTYFN
+477 IKSSYFN
-484 SPCIPRQYHTDF
+484 SPCIPRQYPPDF
-496 NNNNF
+496 NNNF
-501 NNTNINHYD
+501 NNANLNHFD
-510 NFKRNICMTEMRPGP
+510 NLKKNVCMTEMRQGA
-525 YIPKNFFHSAIR
+525 YVPKNFFHSAIR
-537 NTAPQNNNFLYGSN
+537 KTAPQNTNYLFGSN
-551 VKFSMPDLNN
+551 VKFSVPDLNN
-561 LNSANFD
+561 LNNTSYD
-568 NGNDYLMKENE
+568 MESDYLIKENE

-621 KEAEANYMNLKTDYD
+621 KEAEANYMNLKTEYD
-636 QIMEKMKMKDS
+636 QVMEKMKIKDN
-647 ELNDLKQKNINQ
+647 ELNDLKQKNISQ

-678 ASEIEAKYNT
+678 ASEIEAKYNS

-698 KEEEETSKLKQE
+698 KDEEETTKLKEE
-710 NELLKKNIDMIDNKY
+710 NDLLKKNIDMIDNKY
-725 KEKCQELNDNQK
+725 KEKCQEINDNQK
-737 KINEAKKLHEK
+737 IINETKKQHEK
-748 EVQKYKIELKNCKNN
+748 EVQKYKNEIKNYRNSISKG
-763 ANKGKNLKNNK
+763 GKNKKNNK
-774 GNNLDNDKIKE
+774 ENILDNDKIKE

-792 LIQENNDYRNNLEK
+792 LIQENNDYKNNIEK

-851 KTTKQDNSNIN
+851 KKAIKDEKIIN
-862 NLIENDIGSKKDNI
+862 KDNCI
-876 IDINE
+876 ELNE
-881 QSCKQN
+881 QSYNQ
-887 KNKDNENKKIESTI
+887 DNTKENESKKLQSSI
-901 RQNKNTY
+901 RQNKK
-908 NNLSSNGRGKNCE
+908 NNNNFSSNGRAKNIE
-921 YSNGDKNNDFLNK
+921 YSNGENKDFLNK
-934 KRKGMPKIYQNVLNK
+934 KTKGIPKIYQNILNK
-949 QQINSGINQTPNK
+949 QQMNSGISGNNNTPNK